1 MTLPPGALAQT
12 VAICL
17 SAKGRLLNLQTKVTI
32 EKIASSGWSAGIS
45 DPSPVSSESRAH
57 LLWPYSQQWVDYDY
71 ASLTAAVTPKHRR
84 TRTLDERSAAKASPS
99 CHALPLKPRHTE
111 RNVGGVPALQGAMPN
126 TLVPELN
133 PARSTRTSLLLA
145 ACSTPESD
153 TQDAQTKAGNNWPKT
168 HNGQTSTELGRCPR
182 HTARGGMIVL
192 KDSSA
197 RRY

>member
-1 MTLPPGALAQT
+1 MEPRHQGPLPTPPSHAPT
-12 VAICL
+12 RC
-17 SAKGRLLNLQTKVTI
+17 GRTR
-32 EKIASSGWSAGIS
+32 
-45 DPSPVSSESRAH
+45 SR
-57 LLWPYSQQWVDYDY
+57 WVDYDY

-133 PARSTRTSLLLA
+133 PARSTRTSLLLT